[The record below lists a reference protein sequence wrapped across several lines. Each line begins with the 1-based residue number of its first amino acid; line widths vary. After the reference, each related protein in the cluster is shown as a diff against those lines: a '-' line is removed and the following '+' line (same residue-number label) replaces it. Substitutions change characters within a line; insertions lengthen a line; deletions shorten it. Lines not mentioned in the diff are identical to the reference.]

1 MGIDQAFETI
11 LRLGIFLSV
20 LITIA
25 VLEVIYPRRIMRIPK
40 GLRWRANI
48 GISIVNQLLTRL
60 VMPLSATALAMLCAE
75 RGWGLLNQLA
85 LPSIFAFVSAIV
97 CLDLI
102 IYWQHRLYHLIPVL
116 WRFHRM
122 HHTDT
127 EFDVTTGIRF
137 HPVSILLSA
146 SIKLGAVF
154 LLGPSALA
162 VAAFEILLNAT
173 SLFNHSNLSL
183 PVTFDQRVRGL
194 LVTPDMHRVHHS
206 IRTDEQNH
214 NFGFN
219 FPWWDHLFGSYRAQP
234 SEAHTDVC
242 IGLDQFRGSREV
254 RIRKLLTQPF
264 RTT

>member
-60 VMPLSATALAMLCAE
+60 IMPLSATALAILCAE
-75 RGWGLLNQLA
+75 RGWGLLHQFT
-85 LPSIFAFVSAIV
+85 LPSIFEFVGAIV

-116 WRFHRM
+116 WRFHCM

-146 SIKLGAVF
+146 FIKLGAVL

-162 VAAFEILLNAT
+162 VAVFEILLNAT

-206 IRTDEQNH
+206 IRPDEQNH

-219 FPWWDHLFGSYRAQP
+219 FPWWDHLFGSYQAQP
-234 SEAHTDVC
+234 SEAHTDAC
-242 IGLDQFRGSREV
+242 IGLDQFRGSSEV